1 MVSECLG
8 IGRNVIIHLSTD
20 SEVDIDLYRILN
32 ALEQGNE
39 ILLVF

>member
-8 IGRNVIIHLSTD
+8 MGRNEIIHLLID

-32 ALEQGNE
+32 ALEQGN
-39 ILLVF
+39 